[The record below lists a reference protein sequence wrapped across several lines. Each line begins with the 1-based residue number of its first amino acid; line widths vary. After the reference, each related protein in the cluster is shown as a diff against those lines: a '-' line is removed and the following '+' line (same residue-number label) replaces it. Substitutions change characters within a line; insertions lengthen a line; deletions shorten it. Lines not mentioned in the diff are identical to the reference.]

1 MIQNELFLGRN
12 MLNTEDKSV
21 KGEVV
26 NIKDE
31 KFYKISNYNHMEPFF
46 TSVVSNSDL
55 WMFIWTNG
63 GLSAGRK
70 NPDHALFPYYTD
82 DKIRD
87 NAHITGSKTIII
99 VSRNDKKYLWEPFSD
114 KYEGSYKISRN
125 CYKNIYGNKIIFEEI
140 NHELNLTFQYSW
152 SNSEQYGFIKKSKI
166 INNSEETVPVEI
178 LDGIQNILPYG
189 IQRRFQNEYSTLA
202 DGYKKNEL
210 ETDTGLGIYS
220 LSSIPVDKAEPSEA
234 LKATTVWST
243 GTDVNKILISSRQLD
258 DFRKGHDIEQKT
270 DVRAARG
277 AYFINTNLD
286 LNAGASHDWYI
297 VADIDKDSAQVI
309 SLNNRLKTEDNLDIE
324 IEKDIEQGTR
334 ALVKYVASADGLQ
347 KTADTLNTFRHF
359 SNTLFN
365 IMRGGIFDNNYEI
378 HKKDFIK
385 FIRNSN
391 KLVYQNNQ
399 NFLADLT
406 EEINYN
412 DLIDKSQK
420 CDDRVLEKL
429 CYEYLPLTFSRR
441 HGDPSRPWNYFS
453 IQVKDEKGNKI
464 LNYQGN
470 WRDIFQNWEALAF
483 SFPDFIESMIT
494 KFVNAS
500 TADGYNPYRV
510 TRDGFDWEKE
520 DPDDPWAYIGYWGDH
535 QIIYLLKLLELS
547 AKYHPQEIQEL
558 LTKDIFT
565 YANVPY
571 KIKSYDD
578 IISNPYDTIDFDYEL
593 QAKNENRVKEI
604 GNDGKL
610 IFSNSEDIY
619 QVNLSEKLL
628 VPILAKLSNFIPEA
642 GIWMNTQ
649 RPEWNDANNALV
661 GFGISM
667 VTLYYL
673 RRHLAFCL
681 DLFSNV
687 DKGTIEISEEVAEW
701 FASLLAIFE
710 KFKDLLKAS
719 ISDENRKSILDEL
732 EIAANKYRDKIYSQ
746 GFSGNKSEI
755 KTNSITKFL
764 KISLAYIDHSIKK
777 NRREDGLYH
786 SYNLID
792 NMENNSLSI
801 RYLYKML
808 EGQVAVLSSGYLSFE
823 ESDKVLATLR
833 NSDLYREDQNTY
845 LLYPDRKLPRFTEK
859 NNIPREELE
868 KSKLLKEMLHNNDDR
883 IVKKDN
889 SGGVHF
895 KGTLR
900 NAQVLKEALNEVSNS
915 QDYYSDF
922 MSKESDII
930 LQIYENIFDHQSFT
944 GRSGTF
950 YKYEGLGSTYWHMVS
965 KLLLATGEIYHKAVD
980 QNVDEYYI
988 KKLKSRYYEIKAGIG
1003 VSKSPELY
1011 GAFPTDAY
1019 SHTPSWGGAQQPGLT
1034 GQVKEDFL
1042 SRFKEL
1048 GVLVKDGK
1056 ISFNNSLLKK
1066 EEFLPEKDKFTYYNA
1081 SNHKLSIELDKDNL
1095 AFTIA
1100 QVPVIYTNST
1110 EAKIIVTYK
1119 DNETET
1125 IPGNTLDKKVSSD
1138 ILDRTGK
1145 IEHIEVLFSDKN

>member
-1 MIQNELFLGRN
+1 MSQNELFLVRN
-12 MLNTEDKSV
+12 MLNTEVKSV

-99 VSRNDKKYLWEPFSD
+99 VYRNDKKYLWEPFSD

-140 NHELNLTFQYSW
+140 NHELDITFQYSW

-166 INNSEETVPVEI
+166 INNSEEEIPVEI

-220 LSSIPVDKAEPSEA
+220 LSSIPIDKAEPSEA

-243 GTDVNKILISSRQLD
+243 GIDVNKILISSRQLD
-258 DFRKGHDIEQKT
+258 DFRKGHEIEQKT
-270 DVRAARG
+270 DVRADRG
-277 AYFINTNLD
+277 AYFINTNLELD
-286 LNAGASHDWYI
+286 AGASHDWYI

-309 SLNNRLKTEDNLDIE
+309 SLNNKLKTENNLGIE
-324 IEKDIEQGTR
+324 IEKDIERGTR

-391 KLVYQNNQ
+391 KLVHKNNQ
-399 NFLADLT
+399 NFLSDLP

-453 IQVKDEKGNKI
+453 IEVKDEKGNKI

-510 TRDGFDWEKE
+510 TRDGFDWERE

-593 QAKNENRVKEI
+593 QAKIENRVKKI

-610 IFSNSEDIY
+610 IFSNSENIY
-619 QVNLSEKLL
+619 QVNLLEKLL

-661 GFGISM
+661 GYGISV

-681 DLFSNV
+681 DLFSNF

-701 FASLLAIFE
+701 FSSLLAIFE

-732 EIAANKYRDKIYSQ
+732 EIAATKYRNQIYSQ
-746 GFSGNKSEI
+746 GFSGKKSEI
-755 KTNSITKFL
+755 KTNSITKFF
-764 KISLAYIDHSIKK
+764 KISLAYIDHSIKE

-786 SYNLID
+786 SYNLIN

-895 KGTLR
+895 KGTFR
-900 NAQVLKEALNEVSNS
+900 NAQVLKQALNEVSNS
-915 QDYYSDF
+915 QDYSSDF
-922 MSKESDII
+922 VSKESDII

-980 QNVDEYYI
+980 QNVDDSYI
-988 KKLKSRYYEIKAGIG
+988 EKLKSRYYEIKAGIG

-1048 GVLVKDGK
+1048 GVNIKGGK
-1056 ISFNNSLLKK
+1056 ISFDKSLLRE
-1066 EEFLPEKDKFTYYNA
+1066 EEFLSNKDELTYYTA
-1081 SNHKLSIELDKDNL
+1081 SNQKLNINLPEDSL

-1100 QVPVIYTNST
+1100 QVPVIYINSK
-1110 EAKIIVTYK
+1110 EEKIIINYK
-1119 DNETET
+1119 NDDTET
-1125 IPGNTLDKKVSSD
+1125 ISGTTLDKKISSN
-1138 ILDRTGK
+1138 ILDRTGEIK
-1145 IEHIEVLFSDKN
+1145 HIEVYF

>member
-1 MIQNELFLGRN
+1 

-46 TSVVSNSDL
+46 TSVVSSSDL

-99 VSRNDKKYLWEPFSD
+99 VSRDGKKYLWEPFSD
-114 KYEGSYKISRN
+114 KYEGSYKISCN

-140 NHELNLTFQYSW
+140 NHDLKLTFQYSW
-152 SNSEQYGFIKKSKI
+152 SNSEKYGFIKKSKI
-166 INNSEETVPVEI
+166 INKNNNKVTVEL

-220 LSSIPVDKAEPSEA
+220 LSSIPIDKAEPSEA

-286 LNAGASHDWYI
+286 LDAGANHDWYI

-324 IEKDIEQGTR
+324 IEKDIERGTR

-347 KTADTLNTFRHF
+347 KTANTLNTFRHF

-399 NFLADLT
+399 NFLSDLP

-412 DLIDKSQK
+412 DLINKSQK
-420 CDDRVLEKL
+420 SKDKVLEKL

-593 QAKNENRVKEI
+593 QAKIENRVKEI

-687 DKGTIEISEEVAEW
+687 DKDTLEISEEVAEW

-719 ISDENRKSILDEL
+719 ISDEDRKSILDEL

-755 KTNSITKFL
+755 KTNSITKFF
-764 KISLAYIDHSIKK
+764 KISLAYIDHSIKE

-823 ESDKVLATLR
+823 ESDKVLANLR
-833 NSDLYREDQNTY
+833 DSDLYREDQNTY

-868 KSKLLKEMLHNNDDR
+868 KSELLKEMLHNNDDR
-883 IVKKDN
+883 IVKKD
-889 SGGVHF
+889 STGGVHF
-895 KGTLR
+895 KGTFR
-900 NAQVLKEALNEVSNS
+900 NAQVLKQALNEVSNS
-915 QDYYSDF
+915 QDYSSDF
-922 MSKESDII
+922 VSKESDII

-965 KLLLATGEIYHKAVD
+965 KLLLATGEIYHQAVD

-1066 EEFLPEKDKFTYYNA
+1066 DEFLPDKDKFTYYNA
-1081 SNHKLSIELDKDNL
+1081 SNQKLSIELDKDNL

-1100 QVPVIYTNST
+1100 QVPVIYANNT
-1110 EAKIIVTYK
+1110 EEKIIVNYK

-1125 IPGNTLDKKVSSD
+1125 IIGTTLNKKVSSD